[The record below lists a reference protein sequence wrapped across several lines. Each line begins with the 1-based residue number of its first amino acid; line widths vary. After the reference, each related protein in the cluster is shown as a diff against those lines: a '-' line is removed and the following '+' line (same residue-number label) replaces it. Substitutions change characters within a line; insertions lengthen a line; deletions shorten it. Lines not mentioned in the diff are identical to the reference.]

1 MKKLLFLFLS
11 VILFTNIVLSQNYS
25 AEEKEILLL
34 QDSRTLG
41 ENDKLL
47 SYLKSENA
55 DVVSRAIFALANIQD
70 SSSADELGTVLLTN
84 ENQYVRLLA
93 AYALGQIPCEPSQI
107 FLRTALASETSALVR
122 QQLTEAIGKIGT
134 EEDLNLIPSDVS
146 NIDYDKFY
154 SALSILRFGLRKIK
168 NERSFQILD
177 DILNS
182 NPDAKTAML
191 CLYTLWRTGDD
202 KLLKPHTD
210 LLKKYLQ
217 DTNGLNRSCA
227 INALGKLKDT
237 QILFDILNN
246 VKNES
251 DWRARVNS
259 INIINNFTYEQI
271 KDREEELNKVLSS
284 MFKRGIANDSNVVS
298 ELFAYLSTV
307 NKLYLNQNFAVKN
320 NKGLYDRLEDI
331 SRTSIQQIIGG
342 KIKDIDATFLRGEAI
357 KTLGNIFK
365 DQMKQELLTR
375 YKNTNDFDLKADI
388 IRAFSSFN
396 DGKIFREVRDLIS
409 NDVMEYGKTHPIDR
423 EKYIGAE
430 DLAKIYRAYSELI
443 NACLSKVNDEDKN
456 TIRLICYDFLT
467 SKDVV
472 MVANCLET
480 LKDSSLQR
488 DNWKTETAQ
497 IVQFEY
503 PNLTL
508 PQDFD
513 LITAYIDFIGEMKI
527 EGLKTNLETNLA
539 SGQYE
544 ITKRSAD
551 ALKKLTGND
560 YSERIKNNIYNKDF
574 DFEYLKKIFENK
586 YASVKTSKGTIKIE
600 LFPEVTPFTVYNFVK
615 LSEQGYYN
623 GTIFHRVVP
632 NFVIQGGD
640 PTATG
645 NGGPGYSIRSEF
657 SQLNF
662 FTGAVGMASSGKDT
676 EGSQWFITHSPQ
688 LHLDSRYT
696 LFGIVIDGQDVVDKT
711 HIGDKIES
719 ITFSASK

>member
-11 VILFTNIVLSQNYS
+11 VILFSNVVLSQNYS
-25 AEEKEILLL
+25 PEEKEILLL

-47 SYLKSENA
+47 SYLKSENV
-55 DVVSRAIFALANIQD
+55 DVVSRALFALANIQD
-70 SSSADELGTVLLTN
+70 SSTADEISTVLLTN
-84 ENQYVRLLA
+84 QNEYIRFLA

-107 FLRTALASETSALVR
+107 YLRTALKSETNMYVR
-122 QQLTEAIGKIGT
+122 QQLMEAIGKIGAG
-134 EEDLNLIPSDVS
+134 EDLELIPSDVS

-168 NERSFQILD
+168 NERSFQILA

-182 NPDAKTAML
+182 NPDKNSTML

-210 LLKKYLQ
+210 LLKKYLK
-217 DTNGLNRSCA
+217 DINGLNRSYA

-237 QILFDILNN
+237 QILFEILSN

-251 DWRARVNS
+251 DWRAKVNS
-259 INIINNFTYEQI
+259 FNIINNFTYEHI
-271 KDREEELNKVLSS
+271 KDRQDDINEALMSLLRSKEEDDNNKVSY
-284 MFKRGIANDSNVVS
+284 II
-298 ELFAYLSTV
+298 AYLGAV
-307 NKLYLNQNFAVKN
+307 NKLYSNQNYTKTTN
-320 NKGLYDRLEDI
+320 PKLYDILNSFTSEKNI
-331 SRTSIQQIIGG
+331 S
-342 KIKDIDATFLRGEAI
+342 GEAI
-357 KTLGNIFK
+357 KVMGSIFK
-365 DQMKQELLTR
+365 DELKDELINR
-375 YKNTNDFDLKADI
+375 YKQSTDYNIKADI

-409 NDVMEYGKTHPIDR
+409 NDVLEYGKTQTIDK

-443 NACLSKVNDEDKN
+443 NASLPKVNDEDKN

-488 DNWKTETAQ
+488 DNWKAETEQ
-497 IVQFEY
+497 VIQFEY

-513 LITAYIDFIGEMKI
+513 LMSAYIDFTGEMKI
-527 EGLKTNLETNLA
+527 DGLKSNLEANLT
-539 SGQYE
+539 SDQYE

-551 ALKKLTGND
+551 ALKKITGND
-560 YSERIKNNIYNKDF
+560 YSDRIKDKIYNKDF
-574 DFEYLKKIFENK
+574 DWEYLKKIFENK
-586 YASVKTSKGTIKIE
+586 YASVKTNKGTVKIE

-615 LSEQGYYN
+615 LSEKGYYN
-623 GTIFHRVVP
+623 GTMFHRVVP

-640 PTATG
+640 PTGTG

-688 LHLDSRYT
+688 LHLDARYT
-696 LFGIVIDGQDVVDKT
+696 LFGIVVDGQDVVDKT
-711 HIGDKIES
+711 QIGDKIES

>member
-1 MKKLLFLFLS
+1 MKHIFILFLS
-11 VILFTNIVLSQNYS
+11 ITLFPNIVLSQNYS
-25 AEEKEILLL
+25 PEEKEILLL

-41 ENDKLL
+41 ENDILL

-55 DVVSRAIFALANIQD
+55 NVVSRAVFALANIQD
-70 SSSADELGTVLLTN
+70 SSTADEISTVLLTN
-84 ENQYVRLLA
+84 QNEYIRFLA

-107 FLRTALASETSALVR
+107 YLRTALKSETSMYVR
-122 QQLTEAIGKIGT
+122 EQLLEAIGKIGT
-134 EEDLNLIPSDVS
+134 EEDLNLVPSDVS

-154 SALSILRFGLRKIK
+154 SALSVLRFGLRKIK
-168 NERSFQILD
+168 NERSFQILA

-182 NPDAKTAML
+182 NPDAKTTML

-210 LLKKYLQ
+210 LLKKYLK
-217 DTNGLNRSCA
+217 DTEGLNRSYA

-237 QILFDILNN
+237 QILFEILSN
-246 VKNES
+246 VKNET
-251 DWRARVNS
+251 DWRAKVNS
-259 INIINNFTYEQI
+259 FNIINNFTYEQI
-271 KDREEELNKVLSS
+271 KDKQDDINEVLMSLLRNRGEDDNNKVSYV
-284 MFKRGIANDSNVVS
+284 I
-298 ELFAYLSTV
+298 AYLGAV
-307 NKLYLNQNFAVKN
+307 NKLYSNQNYTKTTNPKFYDILNSFTSEKN
-320 NKGLYDRLEDI
+320 I
-331 SRTSIQQIIGG
+331 S
-342 KIKDIDATFLRGEAI
+342 GEAI
-357 KTLGNIFK
+357 KVMGSIFK
-365 DQMKQELLTR
+365 DEMKDELINR
-375 YKNTNDFDLKADI
+375 YKQSTDYNIKADI

-396 DGKIFREVRDLIS
+396 NGKIFREVRDLIS
-409 NDVMEYGKTHPIDR
+409 NDVMEYGKTHTIDK

-488 DNWKTETAQ
+488 DNWKAETSQ
-497 IVQFEY
+497 VIQFEY
-503 PNLTL
+503 PNLSL

-513 LITAYIDFIGEMKI
+513 LMSAYIDFIGEMKI
-527 EGLKTNLETNLA
+527 EGLKTNLEANLT
-539 SGQYE
+539 SDQYE

-551 ALKKLTGND
+551 ALKKITGND
-560 YSERIKNNIYNKDF
+560 YSNRIKNKIYNKDF
-574 DFEYLKKIFENK
+574 DWEYLKKIFVNK
-586 YASVKTSKGTIKIE
+586 YASVKTNKGTIKIE

-615 LSEQGYYN
+615 LSERGYYN

-696 LFGIVIDGQDVVDKT
+696 LFGIVVDGQDVVDKT
-711 HIGDKIES
+711 QIGDKIES

>member
-11 VILFTNIVLSQNYS
+11 VISFTNIVLSQNYS
-25 AEEKEILLL
+25 PEEKEILLL
-34 QDSRTLG
+34 QDSRSLG

-47 SYLKSENA
+47 SFLKSDNS

-70 SSSADELGTVLLTN
+70 SSTADEISTVLLTN
-84 ENQYVRLLA
+84 QNEYIRFLA

-107 FLRTALASETSALVR
+107 YLRTALKSETNMYVR
-122 QQLTEAIGKIGT
+122 EQLLEAIGKIGT

-154 SALSILRFGLRKIK
+154 SALSVLRFGLRKIK
-168 NERSFQILD
+168 NERSFQILA
-177 DILNS
+177 DILNL
-182 NPDAKTAML
+182 NPDKNSTML

-210 LLKKYLQ
+210 LLKKYLK
-217 DTNGLNRSCA
+217 DTDGLNRSYA

-237 QILFDILNN
+237 QILFEILSN

-251 DWRARVNS
+251 DWRAKVNS
-259 INIINNFTYEQI
+259 FNIINNFTYEQI
-271 KDREEELNKVLSS
+271 KDRQDDINEALKLL
-284 MFKRGIANDSNVVS
+284 KRGITNEPNVIPYYS
-298 ELFAYLSTV
+298 AYLGAI
-307 NKLYLNQNFAVKN
+307 NKLYSNKN
-320 NKGLYDRLEDI
+320 LTIKDNKILYDYLDKISHIEVDGIVEDKVKTLE
-331 SRTSIQQIIGG
+331 T
-342 KIKDIDATFLRGEAI
+342 TFIHGEAI
-357 KTLGNIFK
+357 KTMGSIFK
-365 DQMKQELLTR
+365 DELKDEFINR
-375 YKNTNDFDLKADI
+375 YKQSTDYNIKADI

-396 DGKIFREVRDLIS
+396 DGNIFREVRDLIS
-409 NDVMEYGKTHPIDR
+409 NDVMEYGKTHTIDK

-443 NACLSKVNDEDKN
+443 NVSLPKVNDEDKN

-488 DNWKTETAQ
+488 DNWKAETAQ
-497 IVQFEY
+497 VIQFEY
-503 PNLTL
+503 PNLSL

-513 LITAYIDFIGEMKI
+513 LMTAYIDFIGEMKI
-527 EGLKTNLETNLA
+527 EVLKTNLEANLT
-539 SGQYE
+539 SDQYE

-551 ALKKLTGND
+551 ALKKITGND
-560 YSERIKNNIYNKDF
+560 YSDRIKNKLYNKDF
-574 DFEYLKKIFENK
+574 DWEYLKKIFENK
-586 YASVKTSKGTIKIE
+586 YASVKTNKGTIKIE

-640 PTATG
+640 PTGTG

-688 LHLDSRYT
+688 LHLDARYT
-696 LFGIVIDGQDVVDKT
+696 LFGIVVDGQDVVDKT
-711 HIGDKIES
+711 QIGDKIES
-719 ITFSASK
+719 ITFSATK

>member
-11 VILFTNIVLSQNYS
+11 VISFTNIVLSQNYS
-25 AEEKEILLL
+25 PEEKEILLL
-34 QDSRTLG
+34 QDSRSLG

-47 SYLKSENA
+47 SFLKSDNS

-70 SSSADELGTVLLTN
+70 SSTADEISTVLLTN
-84 ENQYVRLLA
+84 QNEYIRFLA

-107 FLRTALASETSALVR
+107 YLRTALKSETNMYVR
-122 QQLTEAIGKIGT
+122 EQLLEAIGKIGT

-154 SALSILRFGLRKIK
+154 SALSVLRFGLRKIK
-168 NERSFQILD
+168 NERSFQILA
-177 DILNS
+177 DILNL
-182 NPDAKTAML
+182 NPDKNSTML

-210 LLKKYLQ
+210 LLKKYLK
-217 DTNGLNRSCA
+217 DTDGLNRSYA

-237 QILFDILNN
+237 QILFEILSN

-251 DWRARVNS
+251 DWRAKVNS
-259 INIINNFTYEQI
+259 FNIINNFTYEQI
-271 KDREEELNKVLSS
+271 KDRQDDINEALKLL
-284 MFKRGIANDSNVVS
+284 KRGITNEPNVIPYYS
-298 ELFAYLSTV
+298 AYLGAI
-307 NKLYLNQNFAVKN
+307 NKLYSNKN
-320 NKGLYDRLEDI
+320 LTIKDNKILYDYLDKISHIEVDGIVEDKVKTLE
-331 SRTSIQQIIGG
+331 T
-342 KIKDIDATFLRGEAI
+342 TFIHGEAI
-357 KTLGNIFK
+357 KTMGSIFK
-365 DQMKQELLTR
+365 DELKDEFINR
-375 YKNTNDFDLKADI
+375 YKQSTDYNIKADI

-396 DGKIFREVRDLIS
+396 DGNIFREVRDLIS
-409 NDVMEYGKTHPIDR
+409 NDVMEYGKTHTIDK

-443 NACLSKVNDEDKN
+443 NVSLPKVNDEDKN

-488 DNWKTETAQ
+488 DNWKAETAQ
-497 IVQFEY
+497 VIQFEY
-503 PNLTL
+503 PNLSL

-513 LITAYIDFIGEMKI
+513 LMTAYIDFIGEMKI
-527 EGLKTNLETNLA
+527 EVLKTNLEANLT
-539 SGQYE
+539 SDQYE

-551 ALKKLTGND
+551 ALKKITGND
-560 YSERIKNNIYNKDF
+560 YSDRIKNKLYNKDF
-574 DFEYLKKIFENK
+574 DWEYLEKIFENK
-586 YASVKTSKGTIKIE
+586 YASVKTNKGTIKIE

-640 PTATG
+640 PTGTG

-688 LHLDSRYT
+688 LHLDARYT
-696 LFGIVIDGQDVVDKT
+696 LFGIVVDGQDVVDKT
-711 HIGDKIES
+711 QIGDKIES
-719 ITFSASK
+719 ITFSATK